1 VGLLYDAVAAGMWAY
16 TNAAFDVQV
25 LGERRF
31 ELEPGTLILST
42 HRRESDVPM
51 ICPPLYYGGAMWRNR
66 TRAMSFAARD
76 DMFLPGFFA
85 GFPPG
90 LSPRARRLLNPVSVG
105 RFLPRVR
112 VHPISSAS
120 VARAGEVVRALPE
133 ESLTEVLPGGTV
145 TALAAR
151 AAERRLPPPVYGR
164 DVLGGDYVDVL
175 WAAVTRDD
183 LPALDDFWTRRAA
196 RAAGDFRKLVE
207 IVREGGILVVFP
219 EGRPSPDGEIGPL
232 RRGLSAL
239 VRRSR
244 PSAFFPVGIAY
255 DPLVRGRMRVLVAV
269 GPSRGVPEG
278 DVEEETLALLKQQ
291 TPLSV
296 GQYVARELL
305 AGREPTDAGLRETAE
320 QAVAEERPH
329 DPHLRDSD
337 QRLSRL
343 AEARVAAEERPH
355 ELPFLAREY
364 ASARS

>member
-16 TNAAFDVQV
+16 TNVAFDVQV

-31 ELEPGTLILST
+31 VLEPGTLILST
-42 HRRESDVPM
+42 HRRESDVPV
-51 ICPPLYYGGAMWRNR
+51 ICPPLYYGAAMWRNR
-66 TRAMSFAARD
+66 TRTMSFAARD

-85 GFPPG
+85 GFPPD
-90 LSPRARRLLNPVSVG
+90 LSPRARRALNPVSVG

-120 VARAGEVVRALPE
+120 IARASEVVRALPE
-133 ESLTEVLPGGTV
+133 AKLNEVLPGATV

-151 AAERRLPPPVYGR
+151 AAERQLPPPVHSR
-164 DVLGGDYVDVL
+164 DVLSGDYVDLL

-183 LPALDDFWTRRAA
+183 MPALDDFWARRAA
-196 RAAGDFRKLVE
+196 RAAGDFRRLVE

-219 EGRPSPDGEIGPL
+219 EGRPSADGEIGPL
-232 RRGLSAL
+232 RRGLKAL
-239 VRRSR
+239 VRRAQ

-269 GPSRGVPEG
+269 GPRRDVPAG
-278 DVEEETLALLKQQ
+278 DVERGTLALLKRQ

-296 GQYVARELL
+296 GQYVAHELL
-305 AGREPTDAGLRETAE
+305 AGREPTDSGLTETAE
-320 QAVAEERPH
+320 QAIAEGRPL
-329 DPHLRDSD
+329 DRDLRDPD
-337 QRLSRL
+337 RRLARL

-355 ELPFLAREY
+355 ELPFLTREY

>member
-1 VGLLYDAVAAGMWAY
+1 MGLLYDSVAAGMWAY

-31 ELEPGTLILST
+31 VLERGTLILST
-42 HRRESDVPM
+42 HRRESDVPV
-51 ICPPLYYGGAMWRNR
+51 ICPPLYYGAAMWRNR
-66 TRAMSFAARD
+66 GRTMSFAARD

-90 LSPRARRLLNPVSVG
+90 LSPRARRVLNPVSVG

-112 VHPISSAS
+112 VHPLSSAS
-120 VARAGEVVRALPE
+120 VARASEVVRALPE
-133 ESLTEVLPGGTV
+133 SSLTEVLPGEAV
-145 TALAAR
+145 AALAAR
-151 AAERRLPPPVYGR
+151 AAERQLPSPVHGR
-164 DVLGGDYVDVL
+164 DVLSGDYVDVL
-175 WAAVTRDD
+175 WTAVTRDD
-183 LPALDDFWTRRAA
+183 VPALDDFWARRAA
-196 RAAGDFRKLVE
+196 RAAGDFRRLVE

-239 VRRSR
+239 VRRSQ
-244 PSAFFPVGIAY
+244 PSSVFPVGIAY

-269 GPSRGVPEG
+269 GPRLDVPAG
-278 DVEEETLALLKQQ
+278 DVEKELLALLKRQ

-296 GQYVARELL
+296 GQYVAHELL
-305 AGREPTDAGLRETAE
+305 AGREPTDSGLREAGE
-320 QAVAEERPH
+320 EAMGEERPL
-329 DPHLRDSD
+329 DPDLRDAD
-337 QRLSRL
+337 RRLVRL

-364 ASARS
+364 ASARE